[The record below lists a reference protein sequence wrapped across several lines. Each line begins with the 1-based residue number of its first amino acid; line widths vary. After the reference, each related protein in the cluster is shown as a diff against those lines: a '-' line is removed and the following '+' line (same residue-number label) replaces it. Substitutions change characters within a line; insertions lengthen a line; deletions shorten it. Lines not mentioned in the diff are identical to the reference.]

1 MKKLKE
7 LYRRHIYG
15 VIGTL
20 AFHLILLSIFLLA
33 ELKTSKMPKDEG
45 IILDFTE
52 QPPPKLPEPE
62 IEKEKTATASS
73 AQSADQGSNRAV
85 NDASKA
91 KPTRDKFFDESYKKE
106 IEQAK
111 ALVND
116 VNKTLSQKIPEI
128 GDIKMPEETTE
139 GMKPEDIKNTIYK
152 GKSNIHY
159 SLENRYHVRL
169 PIPIYLAQGGG
180 EVTVDIVV
188 DRSGQVISAEPRPNP
203 NISDPMLMAYAKKAA
218 LNTEFNSDPNA
229 PEKQRGTI
237 TYNFVPQ

>member
-20 AFHLILLSIFLLA
+20 AFHLILLTIFLLA
-33 ELKTSKMPKDEG
+33 ELKTSRMPKDEG

-62 IEKEKTATASS
+62 VKKEKKANASPTE
-73 AQSADQGSNRAV
+73 SADRGSNRAV
-85 NDASKA
+85 NDASK
-91 KPTRDKFFDESYKKE
+91 KKQTKDQFFDKSYRDE
-106 IEQAK
+106 IAKAK

-128 GDIKMPEETTE
+128 GDVKMPEETTE

-159 SLENRYHVRL
+159 SLKDRYHVRL

-180 EVTVDIVV
+180 EITVDIVV
-188 DRSGQVISAEPRPNP
+188 DRNGRVLSATSRPNP
-203 NISDPMLMAYAKKAA
+203 NVTDTMLYAYAKKAA
-218 LNTEFNSDPNA
+218 ENTEFNVAPNA

>member
-20 AFHLILLSIFLLA
+20 AFHLVLLTIFLLA
-33 ELKTSKMPKDEG
+33 GLKTSKMPKDEG

-52 QPPPKLPEPE
+52 QPAPKIPEPE
-62 IEKEKTATASS
+62 MKKEKKANASRAES
-73 AQSADQGSNRAV
+73 VDRGSNRAV
-85 NDASKA
+85 NDASKKKA
-91 KPTRDKFFDESYKKE
+91 TKDPFFDKAYREEVEK
-106 IEQAK
+106 AK

-116 VNKTLSQKIPEI
+116 VNKTLSQKIPKI
-128 GDIKMPEETTE
+128 GDVKMPEETTE

-159 SLENRYHVRL
+159 SLKNRYHVRL

-180 EVTVDIVV
+180 EVIVDIVV
-188 DRSGQVISAEPRPNP
+188 DRHGRVLSAVPRPNP
-203 NISDPMLMAYAKKAA
+203 NITDSMLYAYAKKAA
-218 LNTEFNSDPNA
+218 ENTEFNADPNA

>member
-1 MKKLKE
+1 MKRLKE

-20 AFHLILLSIFLLA
+20 AFHLILLTIFLLA
-33 ELKTSKMPKDEG
+33 ELKTSRMPKDEG

-52 QPPPKLPEPE
+52 QPPPQLPEPE
-62 IEKEKTATASS
+62 VKKEKAASQS
-73 AQSADQGSNRAV
+73 SSESADRGSNRAV
-85 NDASKA
+85 NDASKQ
-91 KPTRDKFFDESYKKE
+91 KPTKDKFFDKAYREE
-106 IEQAK
+106 IEKAK

-139 GMKPEDIKNTIYK
+139 GMKPEEIKHTIYK

-159 SLENRYHVRL
+159 SLKDRYHVRL

-188 DRSGQVISAEPRPNP
+188 DRSGRVLSAEPRPNP
-203 NISDPMLMAYAKKAA
+203 NITDPMLYAYAKKAA
-218 LNTEFNSDPNA
+218 ENTEFNADANA

>member
-7 LYRRHIYG
+7 LYRRNIYG

-33 ELKTSKMPKDEG
+33 ELKTSKQPKDEG

-52 QPPPKLPEPE
+52 QPAPKLPEPE
-62 IEKEKTATASS
+62 IKKEKATAASS
-73 AQSADQGSNRAV
+73 SESVDRGSNRAV
-85 NDASKA
+85 NDASKE
-91 KPTRDKFFDESYKKE
+91 KPSKDKFFDKSYKEE
-106 IEQAK
+106 IEKAK

-139 GMKPEDIKNTIYK
+139 GMKREDIKNTIYK

-169 PIPIYLAQGGG
+169 PIPIYLTQGGG
-180 EVTVDIVV
+180 EVIVDIIV
-188 DRSGQVISAEPRPNP
+188 DRNGRVLSADPRPNP
-203 NISDPMLMAYAKKAA
+203 NITDPMLLAYAKKAA
-218 LNTEFNSDPNA
+218 LNTEFNVDPKA

>member
-1 MKKLKE
+1 MRKIKE
-7 LYRRHIYG
+7 IYRRNIYG

-20 AFHLILLSIFLLA
+20 AFHLILLTIFLLA
-33 ELKTSKMPKDEG
+33 ELKTSKEPKNEG

-62 IEKEKTATASS
+62 IKKEKAESASTTS
-73 AQSADQGSNRAV
+73 SVDQGSNQAV

-91 KPTRDKFFDESYKKE
+91 KPTKDKFFDESYRKE
-106 IEQAK
+106 IAEAK

-116 VNKTLSQKIPEI
+116 VNKTLSQKIPDI
-128 GDIKMPEETTE
+128 GDVKMPEETTE
-139 GMKPEDIKNTIYK
+139 GMKPEEIKNTIYK

-188 DRSGQVISAEPRPNP
+188 NRNGRVLSAEPRPNP
-203 NISDPMLMAYAKKAA
+203 NITDIMLLAYAKKAA
-218 LNTEFNSDPNA
+218 LNTEFNADPKA

>member
-1 MKKLKE
+1 MRKIKE
-7 LYRRHIYG
+7 IYRRNIYG

-20 AFHLILLSIFLLA
+20 AFHLILLTIFLLA
-33 ELKTSKMPKDEG
+33 ELKTSKEPKNEG

-62 IEKEKTATASS
+62 IKKEKAESASTTS
-73 AQSADQGSNRAV
+73 SVDQGSNQAV

-91 KPTRDKFFDESYKKE
+91 KPTKDKFFDESYRKE
-106 IEQAK
+106 IAEAK

-116 VNKTLSQKIPEI
+116 VNKTLSQKIPDI
-128 GDIKMPEETTE
+128 GDVKMPEETTE
-139 GMKPEDIKNTIYK
+139 GMKPEEIKNTIYK

-188 DRSGQVISAEPRPNP
+188 NRNGRVLSAEPRPNP
-203 NISDPMLMAYAKKAA
+203 NITDIMLLAYAKKAA
-218 LNTEFNSDPNA
+218 LNTEFNADPKA
-229 PEKQRGTI
+229 PEKQKGTI